1 MHRGLLLR
9 DRGDEWRQPPCTYR
23 RKWMQ
28 LKCMQ
33 FRHGAGNMLY
43 RALCFLYVVV
53 VVTHSAAYGR
63 SVEPG
68 DVLRFSKISV
78 F

>member
-1 MHRGLLLR
+1 
-9 DRGDEWRQPPCTYR
+9 
-23 RKWMQ
+23 MQ